1 MRHLDVERGKSKR
14 MKRITLCLPQPL
26 YDMLVQ
32 HSKQT
37 GLKRSEIIR
46 QALYEYLRSRE
57 GVTAR

>member
-1 MRHLDVERGKSKR
+1 VERDKSKR

-37 GLKRSEIIR
+37 GLKHSEIIR
-46 QALYEYLRSRE
+46 QALYGYLRSQER
-57 GVTAR
+57 GSAR

>member
-1 MRHLDVERGKSKR
+1 VERNKSKR

-57 GVTAR
+57 GVVSR